1 MSNDNL
7 TIHFKSLAQLHQKL
21 GVAKPKH
28 PLFSIMRFEDLPT
41 IENEHRVK
49 VISDFY
55 QITLKTEAPC
65 KIQYGQ
71 KMFDF
76 DDGVISCFAPKQ
88 VSILDK
94 DFVFAKKGWQLSI
107 HPDFFRTY
115 PLGQKINDY
124 SFFEYS
130 VNEALIVS
138 EDEEKSLETIF
149 QQIEKEYLLPIDSF
163 SQDVIVS
170 NIDLLLTYCN
180 RYYNRQFVLRKPKH
194 DSLLIRFEKLL
205 DDYFENG
212 VADKGL
218 PSVTSIAAEL
228 NLSSKYL
235 SDCLKSIT
243 GQNTLQHIHEKL
255 IEKAK
260 ERLSTSQ
267 LSVSEIAYDLGFE
280 HPQSFSKF
288 FKTKTKVTPMDFRR
302 SFN

>member
-7 TIHFKSLAQLHQKL
+7 TMHFKSIAQLHQKAGL
-21 GVAKPKH
+21 AKPKH
-28 PLFSIMRFEDLPT
+28 PLFSITRFEDFPA
-41 IENEHRVK
+41 IENEDRVK
-49 VISDFY
+49 IICDFY
-55 QITLKTEAPC
+55 QITLKTEAAC

-71 KMFDF
+71 TMFDF
-76 DDGVISCFAPKQ
+76 DDGVISCFAPRQ
-88 VSILDK
+88 VSIIDK

-115 PLGQKINDY
+115 PLGQKIHDY

-149 QQIEKEYLLPIDSF
+149 RQIEKEYLLPIDSF
-163 SQDVIVS
+163 SQDLVVS

-180 RYYNRQFVLRKPKH
+180 RYYNRQFVLRKPKN
-194 DSLLIRFEKLL
+194 DSLLARFEKLL
-205 DDYFENG
+205 NDYYENE
-212 VADKGL
+212 VTDKGL
-218 PSVTSIAAEL
+218 PTVTSIAAKL
-228 NLSSKYL
+228 NLSPKYL
-235 SDCLKSIT
+235 GDCLKSIT
-243 GQNTLQHIHEKL
+243 GQNTFQLIHEKL

-288 FKTKTKVTPMDFRR
+288 FKTKTQVTPLDFRR